1 MPTTQEGKAEW
12 MWRQDMQ
19 KMNAMQNAQMSQY
32 GTFAQLRQ
40 NTQAKAQQ
48 KQWLDAKDKGF
59 ANAGRLLPMGG
70 MGGGGMGMQGG
81 MFRIAPKREF
91 KRALTTVCLEHGRPD
106 PNPKMAYTIIP
117 LDKVTKDGRVHA
129 LCEALGS
136 GQIAQNTAQAAAW
149 HLTDDLSWQKLAS
162 MNKAESKYTG
172 NIRWFSPLELRAA
185 QAVVSE
191 VTRMANAASEGS
203 QSESESESN
212 YTQTTA
218 TSLSSKK

>member
-70 MGGGGMGMQGG
+70 MGGGGMGGMGGGMQG
-81 MFRIAPKREF
+81 
-91 KRALTTVCLEHGRPD
+91 
-106 PNPKMAYTIIP
+106 
-117 LDKVTKDGRVHA
+117 
-129 LCEALGS
+129 
-136 GQIAQNTAQAAAW
+136 AAA
-149 HLTDDLSWQKLAS
+149 
-162 MNKAESKYTG
+162 
-172 NIRWFSPLELRAA
+172 
-185 QAVVSE
+185 
-191 VTRMANAASEGS
+191 
-203 QSESESESN
+203 
-212 YTQTTA
+212 
-218 TSLSSKK
+218 

>member
-70 MGGGGMGMQGG
+70 MGGGGMGGMGG
-81 MFRIAPKREF
+81 MGMPQQQM
-91 KRALTTVCLEHGRPD
+91 GGMQQMQMGMQNMNMGGPRPMGGGM
-106 PNPKMAYTIIP
+106 PA
-117 LDKVTKDGRVHA
+117 G
-129 LCEALGS
+129 
-136 GQIAQNTAQAAAW
+136 
-149 HLTDDLSWQKLAS
+149 
-162 MNKAESKYTG
+162 
-172 NIRWFSPLELRAA
+172 
-185 QAVVSE
+185 
-191 VTRMANAASEGS
+191 
-203 QSESESESN
+203 
-212 YTQTTA
+212 
-218 TSLSSKK
+218 

>member
-70 MGGGGMGMQGG
+70 MGGGGMGGMGG
-81 MFRIAPKREF
+81 MGMPLQQMGGMGGMGGSFGQGQMGGGQFGQAGAAAGPGIPPLAPIMVLPF
-91 KRALTTVCLEHGRPD
+91 IMLLPFSMFMLPFIMGAPMPCIMPCISFGMP
-106 PNPKMAYTIIP
+106 IICCWAS
-117 LDKVTKDGRVHA
+117 DGP
-129 LCEALGS
+129 GS
-136 GQIAQNTAQAAAW
+136 GWATGSRGMVGVRRMS
-149 HLTDDLSWQKLAS
+149 LCGSWSCSA
-162 MNKAESKYTG
+162 
-172 NIRWFSPLELRAA
+172 
-185 QAVVSE
+185 
-191 VTRMANAASEGS
+191 GS
-203 QSESESESN
+203 N
-212 YTQTTA
+212 GVA
-218 TSLSSKK
+218 GTSCGLW